1 MKKPDFRRKP
11 SRLPALGLLAACALL
26 LAGCATDLS
35 PHSMPAAPIPTQWH
49 APLPATAPGTTAAL
63 PHDGSLAGLSR
74 WWEQQNDPL
83 LVELIMA
90 AEAVSPSVS
99 TARSN
104 IEQARASR
112 AASAAAMLPSLDA
125 VASAS
130 RGRSAPVNRAT
141 PPIATTLDAGLQASW
156 EIDLF
161 GQYAASRD
169 ADQQRFEGAEA
180 TWHAARVS
188 MAAEVATQYYSLR
201 ACEKLL
207 EVARGDAASR
217 AETARLADL
226 STKAGFQAPATAA
239 LARASAAEGHGNAI
253 QQRTL
258 CDLDVKALV
267 ALTAID
273 EPALRQKLAAAP
285 PDLTQ
290 ESMAP
295 VISVPAEVLAQRPDI
310 FNAAREVDAAHL
322 EVGSARAQRFP
333 RLSLS
338 GSVFTTKSRTS
349 AATQRFDTW
358 TVGPLQLT
366 VPLFDGGASEANV
379 EAAKARYEDAAAQ
392 YRAAVRKAVQEVE
405 EALVKLQSTAE
416 RNEDARVAA
425 QGYRASFTGTEARY
439 KSGLASLVELED
451 ARRTLLAAKS
461 NVVALQRERRNAWVA
476 LYRALGGGWT
486 TAEPPVPPLVS
497 EVSAPFTPAA
507 ITAP

>member
-1 MKKPDFRRKP
+1 MKKPDFSRKP
-11 SRLPALGLLAACALL
+11 FHLRGPGVWAGACALL
-26 LAGCATDLS
+26 LAGCATDI
-35 PHSMPAAPIPTQWH
+35 PHNMPAAPIPTQWQ
-49 APLPATAPGTTAAL
+49 APLPSAAPGTTAAL

-90 AEAVSPSVS
+90 AEAVSPTVS

-112 AASAAAMLPSLDA
+112 VASGAAMLPTLDA
-125 VASAS
+125 IGSAS

-141 PPIATTLDAGLQASW
+141 PPVTTTLEAGLQTSW

-169 ADQQRFEGAEA
+169 ADQQRFEGSQA

-207 EVARGDAASR
+207 EVARADAASR
-217 AETARLADL
+217 AETARLSEL

-239 LARASAAEGHGNAI
+239 LARASAAEGHANAI
-253 QQRTL
+253 QQRAL
-258 CDLDVKALV
+258 CDLDIKSLV
-267 ALTAID
+267 ALTAME
-273 EPALRQKLAAAP
+273 EPTLRQKLASAP
-285 PDLTQ
+285 VDLTR
-290 ESMAP
+290 ESIPP

-338 GSVFTTKSRTS
+338 GSVFTTKTRTS
-349 AATQRFDTW
+349 ASTQRFDTW

-392 YRAAVRKAVQEVE
+392 YRASVRKAVQEVE

-416 RNEDARVAA
+416 RNEDALVAA

-451 ARRTLLAAKS
+451 ARRTLLAAQS
-461 NVVALQRERRNAWVA
+461 NVVTLQRERRSAWVA

-486 TAEPPVPPLVS
+486 TAEPPVPPLAS
-497 EVSAPFTPAA
+497 DVSAPVMPAA

>member
-35 PHSMPAAPIPTQWH
+35 PYRMPAAPIPTQWQ
-49 APLPATAPGTTAAL
+49 APLPAAAPGTTSAL

-74 WWEQQNDPL
+74 WWGQQNDPL

-112 AASAAAMLPSLDA
+112 VASDAAMLPALDA

-130 RGRSAPVNRAT
+130 RGRSAPVNRAV
-141 PPIATTLDAGLQASW
+141 PPIATTLEAGLQASW

-169 ADQQRFEGAEA
+169 ADQHRFEGAQA

-207 EVARGDAASR
+207 EVARADAASR
-217 AETARLADL
+217 AETSRLADL

-258 CDLDVKALV
+258 CDLDIKALV
-267 ALTAID
+267 ALTAIN
-273 EPALRQKLAAAP
+273 EPALRQKLAGAP
-285 PDLTQ
+285 VDLTQ

-310 FNAAREVDAAHL
+310 FNAAREVDAARL

-349 AATQRFDTW
+349 ASTQRFDTW

-392 YRAAVRKAVQEVE
+392 YRANVRKAVQEVE
-405 EALVKLQSTAE
+405 EALVKLHSTAE

-451 ARRTLLAAKS
+451 ARRTLLAAQS
-461 NVVALQRERRNAWVA
+461 NVVTLQRERRSAWVA

-486 TAEPPVPPLVS
+486 TTEPPVPPLAS